1 MIIFM
6 YHLLS
11 HFAAY
16 KCTKMKMSV
25 SKIFNPTQGN
35 IDETCQLKLNTQE
48 LKYTGYEET
57 QLNEIANQIS
67 NHK

>member
-1 MIIFM
+1 
-6 YHLLS
+6 
-11 HFAAY
+11 
-16 KCTKMKMSV
+16 MKMSV

-57 QLNEIANQIS
+57 QLNEIANHIS